1 MAEHSTQEVEHLKG
15 LIRVLNDG
23 IEFYR
28 DAEEKVADASL
39 KRTFERMAT
48 TKEKLVNRLQ
58 PYIVLKEGDHES
70 GHTLVGRARELY
82 AQVRGALSTDSG
94 QAYISSLEELEDTTL
109 EEMRDAIKHVQNVE
123 VVAAL
128 REFQPQLKQCHDEMR
143 ALKQRH

>member
-1 MAEHSTQEVEHLKG
+1 MAEQTTQEVQHLKG

-23 IEFYR
+23 IDFYR
-28 DAEEKVADASL
+28 DAEQKVADTSL

-70 GHTLVGRARELY
+70 GHTLAGRARELY
-82 AQVRGALSTDSG
+82 TQVRGALSSDPD
-94 QAYISSLEELEDTTL
+94 QAYISSLEELEDATL
-109 EEMRDAIKHVQNVE
+109 EEMREAISNAHNVE

-128 REFQPQLKQCHDEMR
+128 REFHPQLKQCHDEMR
-143 ALKQRH
+143 TLKRRH

>member
-1 MAEHSTQEVEHLKG
+1 MTETPELQHLKG

-28 DAEEKVADASL
+28 DAEQKVADKSL
-39 KRTFERMAT
+39 RRTFERMAT

-82 AQVRGALSTDSG
+82 TQVRGALSTDAD
-94 QAYISSLEELEDTTL
+94 QAYISSLEELEDSTL
-109 EEMRDAIKHVQNVE
+109 EEMREAISNAENVE

-128 REFQPQLKQCHDEMR
+128 REFHPQLKQCHDEMR
-143 ALKQRH
+143 ALKRHH